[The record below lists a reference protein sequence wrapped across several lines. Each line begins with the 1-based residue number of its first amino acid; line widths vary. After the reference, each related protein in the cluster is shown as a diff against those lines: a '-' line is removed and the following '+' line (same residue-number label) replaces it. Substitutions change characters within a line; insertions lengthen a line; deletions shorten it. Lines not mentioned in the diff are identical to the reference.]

1 MIIHL
6 HWLTLHLIIAALS
19 IATVKAW
26 FATTSIHSIRHE
38 SLHWSTTHTDLW
50 DANALQNEWPSALP
64 LPQNCQA
71 SLAERARSAMTGCPP
86 PALEGRLKVNF
97 SAFDVHWEH
106 VDPPVLTIDNF
117 LTEEECDN
125 LLSMTNVSPPQGAGR
140 VIQMESRTSASN
152 RVRSGDTSL
161 RRSTTWYVRYAAP
174 QVVPLLRA
182 AADLLPSIS
191 VKQMEE
197 VQLVRYQGETQ
208 GFGWHE
214 DALDEGEVTSL
225 VGGQRIATLLVYLD
239 ECRDGRTLFRD
250 LRGSNNKRLGVS
262 PQKGRALL
270 FFPAITKPTMLSESA
285 LNIDFG
291 DPRLTFGSTYFDG
304 TMADHRTAHAGEPPS
319 GETNGGRK
327 HIAQLWIHSL
337 EHTPVVFGRG
347 LNRHEEVRL

>member
-19 IATVKAW
+19 ITTVKAW

-38 SLHWSTTHTDLW
+38 SLHWSTIHADLW

-97 SAFDVHWEH
+97 DAFDVHWEH

-152 RVRSGDTSL
+152 RVRSGATLPPPFHHVVRPIRGSAGRTPPPRGGGSATIHIREADGGSAIGAISGRSPGVRL
-161 RRSTTWYVRYAAP
+161 ARGYIGRRGGH
-174 QVVPLLRA
+174 VPRGRA
-182 AADLLPSIS
+182 AH
-191 VKQMEE
+191 
-197 VQLVRYQGETQ
+197 RH
-208 GFGWHE
+208 F
-214 DALDEGEVTSL
+214 
-225 VGGQRIATLLVYLD
+225 VGV
-239 ECRDGRTLFRD
+239 
-250 LRGSNNKRLGVS
+250 
-262 PQKGRALL
+262 P
-270 FFPAITKPTMLSESA
+270 
-285 LNIDFG
+285 
-291 DPRLTFGSTYFDG
+291 
-304 TMADHRTAHAGEPPS
+304 
-319 GETNGGRK
+319 
-327 HIAQLWIHSL
+327 
-337 EHTPVVFGRG
+337 
-347 LNRHEEVRL
+347 